1 MDCCVCTTM
10 PLILRPPR
18 NTICGA
24 CYEGAR
30 NMINMMNN
38 LEKFI
43 EMFDQQK
50 EDLAFMRGFVVAF
63 KEQIHTD
70 ILVNPGS
77 HGPPIPAHKF
87 VLAIRSEIF
96 KNMLECDECKSSPN
110 NTITIPDL
118 NHEELESLLEF
129 LYSGTLATQTLEKHV
144 YTLSRA
150 ADKGRSGVNLQSR
163 NFSSQKLKD
172 ELSIEEEAE
181 RKVGWLLKSIFFV
194 TAGAAGYH
202 FFPYMGENLMQQSVS
217 LLRVKDPLYKR
228 MGASRVARFAID
240 DERRMQIAEIGGHK
254 ELLNMLSTAKDDR
267 TRKAAL
273 TALDAL
279 SRSDAVLASMHRA
292 GAVSIIKSSPNSLE
306 EADVEKL
313 KLSLMKRFQDKKY
326 DVLP

>member
-1 MDCCVCTTM
+1 
-10 PLILRPPR
+10 
-18 NTICGA
+18 
-24 CYEGAR
+24 
-30 NMINMMNN
+30 
-38 LEKFI
+38 
-43 EMFDQQK
+43 
-50 EDLAFMRGFVVAF
+50 MRIIAS
-63 KEQIHTD
+63 Q
-70 ILVNPGS
+70 
-77 HGPPIPAHKF
+77 
-87 VLAIRSEIF
+87 
-96 KNMLECDECKSSPN
+96 
-110 NTITIPDL
+110 
-118 NHEELESLLEF
+118 
-129 LYSGTLATQTLEKHV
+129 
-144 YTLSRA
+144 LSTYLCRR
-150 ADKGRSGVNLQSR
+150 RSGVNLQSR

-181 RKVGWLLKSIFFV
+181 RKVGWVLKTIFFV

-279 SRSDAVLASMHRA
+279 SRSDAVLESMHRA

-306 EADVEKL
+306 DADVEKV

-326 DVLP
+326 DVLS